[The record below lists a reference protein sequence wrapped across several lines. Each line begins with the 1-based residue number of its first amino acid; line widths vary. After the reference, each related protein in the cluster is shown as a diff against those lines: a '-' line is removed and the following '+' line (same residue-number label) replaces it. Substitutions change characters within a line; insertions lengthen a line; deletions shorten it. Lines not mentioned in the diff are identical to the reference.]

1 MNDEFIY
8 RELAKEYF
16 DMTEEY
22 HTSEEF
28 LSCVG
33 IEKDEF
39 YKRKEEIID
48 IMEQWV
54 INEVYDT
61 LFTEL
66 DKYNLERFIK

>member
-1 MNDEFIY
+1 MSKEFIY

-39 YKRKEEIID
+39 YKRKEEIVD